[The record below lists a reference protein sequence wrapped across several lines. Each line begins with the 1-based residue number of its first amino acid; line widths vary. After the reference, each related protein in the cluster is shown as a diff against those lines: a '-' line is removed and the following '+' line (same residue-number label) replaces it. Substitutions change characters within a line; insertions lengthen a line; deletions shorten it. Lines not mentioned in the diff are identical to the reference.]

1 MTETADGTSRRE
13 APERPSLVN
22 PNEAPVLVKLTPPFS
37 VRVSQFLW
45 VLSFAVG
52 AFTIVYFFVIRT
64 DLLPLI
70 AEVAEK
76 VTEGRSEETY
86 DAAADIVYWT
96 VFAFMVATLLV
107 QITLLVSFMGRRPQI
122 RWWQL
127 VTLAVQAVVLVLSP
141 EWVALGSQGA
151 SLPTLLAAQAA
162 LVLLA
167 LLFCFLPRAMAWSA
181 RRPDVAAH
189 YPHPGAVQL

>member
-1 MTETADGTSRRE
+1 MA
-13 APERPSLVN
+13 N

-37 VRVSQFLW
+37 VRVSQLLW
-45 VLSFAVG
+45 ILSFAVG
-52 AFTIVYFFVIRT
+52 AFTIVYYFVIRT

-70 AEVAEK
+70 AKVAAT

-86 DAAADIVYWT
+86 DVAADIIYWT
-96 VFAFMVATLLV
+96 VFAFMVTVLFT
-107 QITLLVSFMGRRPQI
+107 QITLLVSFMARRPQI

-127 VTLAVQAVVLVLSP
+127 VTLAVQAILLLLSP

-151 SLPTLLAAQAA
+151 PLPTLLAAQGA

-167 LLFCFLPRAMAWSA
+167 LLLSILPRAIRWSA
-181 RRPDVAAH
+181 RQHDVRRG
-189 YPHPGAVQL
+189 PQGPGGPGF